1 MQKNIAYTLINNEA
15 DIIETIISYS
25 APIAD
30 GPIVQEASSYHYLL
44 KGVTHDVS

>member
-1 MQKNIAYTLINNEA
+1 MQKNIAYTLLNNES
-15 DIIETIISYS
+15 DIIETIISYP

-30 GPIVQEASSYHYLL
+30 GPLIQEASCHYLL